1 MNSTSGES
9 INYWNYLKLDQ
20 LLNLQNGLEK
30 NDEHV
35 SEDEMHFIVV
45 HQVFE
50 LWFKLMLR
58 ELYLVRD
65 KMADPKVE
73 EDVIPFAV
81 HQLKRVNIILGLA
94 VKHFDLMETLTPQD
108 FLVFRSKLG
117 TASGFQSFQLREL
130 ELLLGL
136 ELSERKAHGHGNP
149 IGIILKT
156 AETSAAGQ
164 GVIKGID
171 KAKEGPSLRDV
182 IHGWLYRTPIQG
194 SGPGNPDDEPVVEA
208 FLNNYLTAMKR
219 QQEQQIQQLASE
231 GESQDET
238 VVRKRFET
246 MNAQSEQFLFAGD
259 VEEKDRKRLKR
270 IRAGVLFIESY
281 RELPLLSWPRLL
293 LDTVVELEEL
303 FITFRFRHARMVE
316 RIIGRRIGTGG
327 SSGVDYLDK
336 TTKYRIFKELWAVRT
351 LLLPK
356 EWLPKLEKPEKYGFL
371 IEDPDK

>member
-1 MNSTSGES
+1 MNNKTGEP

-20 LLNLQNGLEK
+20 LLNLQTGLEK
-30 NDEHV
+30 NDDQM

-50 LWFKLMLR
+50 LWFKLMIR
-58 ELYLVRD
+58 ELDLVRD
-65 KMADPKVE
+65 KMSDPKVE
-73 EDVIPFAV
+73 EEVIPFAV
-81 HQLKRVNIILGLA
+81 HHLKRVNIILGLA
-94 VKHFDLMETLTPQD
+94 VKHFDLMETLPPQD

-117 TASGFQSFQLREL
+117 TASGFQSFQMREL

-136 ELSERKAHGHGNP
+136 ELSERKAYGHGNP
-149 IGIILKT
+149 IGVILKT
-156 AETSAAGQ
+156 AETSAAGK
-164 GVIKGID
+164 GVIEGIE

-194 SGPGNPDDEPVVEA
+194 VGPGNTDDESVVDA
-208 FLNNYLTAMKR
+208 FLNNYLAAMKR
-219 QQEQQIQQLASE
+219 QQEQQIQQLASK
-231 GESQDET
+231 GNSQEET

-246 MNAQSEQFLFAGD
+246 MNAQSEQFLFARD

-270 IRAGVLFIESY
+270 IRAGGLFIESY

-316 RIIGRRIGTGG
+316 RMIGRRIGTGG

-351 LLLPK
+351 LLLPQ

-371 IEDPDK
+371 IEYPGK